1 MWRRKRDSNP
11 RGLSPKRF
19 SRPPRY
25 DRFDIPPRCM
35 PGKNNTNRGQD
46 AVFLTNTA
54 LRSRL
59 RHKVLTRS
67 RALSLPENTASDSQA
82 TKSSIFPMIFGK
94 NERSCTLPY
103 YKRVFAKRRGNC
115 GDLARLVLLLPGI
128 SVESIAIIAYFVNRI
143 SKIVAL
149 KSVVVFGDV
158 ARDVFDHFAG
168 DNKSRDRRN
177 ERKRARRRAAARI
190 HVVRVRHGFLF
201 HRFFG

>member
-1 MWRRKRDSNP
+1 MQALASLFACGQPRDRGFGGKAARNRRLHENPSSEATKNPTKFVGFFWRRKRDSNP

-25 DRFDIPPRCM
+25 DRFDIPPCCM

-82 TKSSIFPMIFGK
+82 TKSSIFSMNFGK
-94 NERSCTLPY
+94 NERSCTLSY
-103 YKRVFAKRRGNC
+103 YK
-115 GDLARLVLLLPGI
+115 
-128 SVESIAIIAYFVNRI
+128 
-143 SKIVAL
+143 
-149 KSVVVFGDV
+149 
-158 ARDVFDHFAG
+158 
-168 DNKSRDRRN
+168 
-177 ERKRARRRAAARI
+177 
-190 HVVRVRHGFLF
+190 
-201 HRFFG
+201 

>member
-1 MWRRKRDSNP
+1 MLCKSLRAAAKNDAPCRFLNALVRIPLIKFRKNKTDKQKMLVRFAWRRKRDSNP

-94 NERSCTLPY
+94 NERSCT
-103 YKRVFAKRRGNC
+103 
-115 GDLARLVLLLPGI
+115 
-128 SVESIAIIAYFVNRI
+128 
-143 SKIVAL
+143 
-149 KSVVVFGDV
+149 
-158 ARDVFDHFAG
+158 
-168 DNKSRDRRN
+168 
-177 ERKRARRRAAARI
+177 
-190 HVVRVRHGFLF
+190 
-201 HRFFG
+201 

>member
-1 MWRRKRDSNP
+1 MSAAFDFRKCKRLLLSSLAVILVVGGSAAKPRAIADCAGIPLPKQQKTRQNLSGFLWRRKRDSNP

-25 DRFDIPPRCM
+25 DRFDIPPLCM

-82 TKSSIFPMIFGK
+82 TKPPIFPMIFGK
-94 NERSCTLPY
+94 NERSCTLSVLQASFCQ
-103 YKRVFAKRRGNC
+103 KARKLRRFGKAC
-115 GDLARLVLLLPGI
+115 ITLAWHIG
-128 SVESIAIIAYFVNRI
+128 
-143 SKIVAL
+143 
-149 KSVVVFGDV
+149 
-158 ARDVFDHFAG
+158 
-168 DNKSRDRRN
+168 
-177 ERKRARRRAAARI
+177 
-190 HVVRVRHGFLF
+190 
-201 HRFFG
+201 